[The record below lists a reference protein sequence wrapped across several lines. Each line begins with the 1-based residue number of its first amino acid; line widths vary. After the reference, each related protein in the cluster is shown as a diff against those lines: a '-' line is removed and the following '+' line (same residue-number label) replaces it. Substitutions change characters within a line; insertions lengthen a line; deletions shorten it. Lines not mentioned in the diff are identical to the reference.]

1 MSLHGRG
8 LSVHA
13 MRRILVNTEN
23 DPEVDPREYEDV
35 KIELRSTGHNLVSR
49 FFLSSYQI
57 PF

>member
-23 DPEVDPREYEDV
+23 DPELDPGEYEDV
-35 KIELRSTGHNLVSR
+35 KIELRSTGHNLVS
-49 FFLSSYQI
+49 FFL
-57 PF
+57 